1 LKKFVPILI
10 LSLLLISIVGCLAQ
24 TDKDKDLTPYL
35 KSIKNYSTDMDMT
48 IQNDKQ
54 KLKYE
59 AKQFYSEGLGYRLE
73 LNKERVFI
81 YTDDKISV
89 ADLISGQKYAIDN
102 TSDDVYKISFLNEFI
117 KLINVNGK
125 TDYTFKKI
133 DGQRYEILTTSMAE
147 NNRNIDRLV
156 LYVNQK
162 EKSPRA
168 LVIYDVKGNE
178 KIIIKYRNFKNEKH
192 IDKSLFNVN

>member
-1 LKKFVPILI
+1 MKKFVPILF
-10 LSLLLISIVGCLAQ
+10 LSLLLILFVGCIAQ
-24 TDKDKDLTPYL
+24 NDKNEDLTPYL

-59 AKQFYSEGLGYRLE
+59 AKQFYSQGLGYRLE

-89 ADLISGQKYAIDN
+89 SDSISGQKYSIDS

-117 KLINVNGK
+117 KLLNVDGK
-125 TDYTFKKI
+125 TNYTFKKI
-133 DGQRYEILTTSMAE
+133 NGENYELLTASMAE

-168 LVIYDVKGNE
+168 LVIYDAKGNE
-178 KIIIKYRNFKNEKH
+178 KIIIKYSNFKNERH